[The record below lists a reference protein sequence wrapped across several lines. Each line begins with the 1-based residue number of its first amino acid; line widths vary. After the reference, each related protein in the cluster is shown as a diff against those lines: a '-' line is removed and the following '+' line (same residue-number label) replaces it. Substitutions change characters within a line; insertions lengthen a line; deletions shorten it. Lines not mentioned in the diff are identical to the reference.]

1 VDELTR
7 ARRVKEFSLRKPS
20 QSIRDTGGM
29 VATTAHQVD
38 LMVDMTV
45 AGDLAPDKLREVV
58 TTARNLAR
66 RIAELAGEGE
76 NEGGAREPSTAASV
90 SRSQMYSS
98 ILVLKSA
105 HRTIC
110 ENLEGVR
117 QHTQGVKAALD
128 ATSLKLENL
137 RYQERHYQREIRACR
152 VFTEEMEESLMG
164 DGIELVSEEAYR
176 KYIAE
181 EMEKDRALAAAE
193 DGEEGEEGEEG
204 EDMGTNDGNDGVEA
218 LDDEGEEGEEDED
231 EEGQV
236 ANEEGQVEEGAASD
250 KEEGEDTE
258 MRDADAASGKRK
270 GHKKASSMRLG
281 VGADNHA
288 HIFKLG
294 RLHFEV
300 ERRQLALEELA
311 SLKAERDAVAADIAK
326 RHTIVNEV
334 VAEIDRL
341 KMQVAKRL
349 AGFEGAEF
357 AGSGLNPKAQEFR
370 LPG

>member
-1 VDELTR
+1 
-7 ARRVKEFSLRKPS
+7 
-20 QSIRDTGGM
+20 M

-38 LMVDMTV
+38 PMVDITV
-45 AGDLAPDKLREVV
+45 AGDLAPEKLREVV
-58 TTARNLAR
+58 TSARNVAR
-66 RIAELAGEGE
+66 RIAELAGEVEGE
-76 NEGGAREPSTAASV
+76 VEGGAREPSTAASV
-90 SRSQMYSS
+90 SQSQIYSS

-164 DGIELVSEEAYR
+164 DGIELVSEEEYR

-193 DGEEGEEGEEG
+193 DGEGGEEG
-204 EDMGTNDGNDGVEA
+204 EDKGTNEVNDGVEA
-218 LDDEGEEGEEDED
+218 MDDEGEDGEEGEEGEEDED

-258 MRDADAASGKRK
+258 MRDADVASGKRK
-270 GHKKASSMRLG
+270 GHKKASSVRLG

-294 RLHFEV
+294 RLHYEV

-357 AGSGLNPKAQEFR
+357 AGSGLNPNAQEFR
-370 LPG
+370 LPV